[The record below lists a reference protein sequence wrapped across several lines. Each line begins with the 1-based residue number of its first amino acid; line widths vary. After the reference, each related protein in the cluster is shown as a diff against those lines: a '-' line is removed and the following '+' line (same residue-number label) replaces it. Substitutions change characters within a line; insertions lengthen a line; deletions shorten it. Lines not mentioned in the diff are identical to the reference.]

1 MADVPVSRRRRALL
15 SVTDKSQ
22 LEHIAVLMNSF
33 EYELIASGGTA
44 TYLREHGFTVTA
56 VGDLTGYPEIF
67 GGRVKT
73 LHPAVHGGILGPTI
87 EAFAETEDMG
97 IAPIDVVV
105 VNLYRFEDAV
115 ARQAAEAETVE
126 QIDIGG
132 PALLRAAAKNYGRV
146 TVLSDPAQY
155 EEFLHELRFCD
166 GDTSLAFRRRLAAAA
181 FRRVADYNA
190 AIADWFARQA
200 DSVGAPAHSTGVE
213 NVIPLRYG
221 ENPHQSATLELP
233 AAAPGVPPLAAVGLT
248 RHGGKEL
255 SYNNIVDLVAA
266 VKLVCDFDQPC
277 CGVIKHT
284 NPCGFGLG
292 DAVLALERALMC
304 DPVSAFGG
312 VFAFNGEVQAQGNVA
327 QGAGHLLTDQRDD
340 LGKGDVLVVP
350 LIGLGRGRE
359 QCLGQAL
366 GTAQSPGQ
374 SVTADRSVLLIGFP
388 ARAGDVTADHALHR
402 KALRLAYQHRT
413 PAQGFG
419 VIAEGLRKFPSV
431 RRDQV
436 IGKVR
441 EALHPGQS
449 HDIQDHAP
457 SGHDV
462 IHDHVEGR
470 NPISGYDQIAV
481 AQVEHVAHLAGVIR
495 LQSQVCGIPQCCHG
509 YSLTCSRRILRSP
522 TH

>member
-15 SVTDKSQ
+15 SVTDKRQ

-44 TYLREHGFTVTA
+44 TYLREHGFAVTA
-56 VGDLTGYPEIF
+56 VGDLTGYPAIF

-115 ARQAAEAETVE
+115 TRQAGEAETVE

-132 PALLRAAAKNYGRV
+132 PALLRAAAKNFRRV

-166 GDTSLAFRRRLAAAA
+166 GDTSLAFRRHLAAAA

-190 AIADWFARQA
+190 AIADWFASQA
-200 DSVGAPAHSTGVE
+200 ESAGAPAQSTGAE

-233 AAAPGVPPLAAVGLT
+233 AAAPGAPALAAVGLT

-292 DAVLALERALMC
+292 HASLALGRALMC

-312 VFAFNGEVQAQGNVA
+312 VFAFNGEVDEEAAAVLAKRFLEIVAAPAYSEAALQRLTKKKNVRV
-327 QGAGHLLTDQRDD
+327 LTYDPESFLRATH
-340 LGKGDVLVVP
+340 GKTRSYGDVLLRQDEDEGFPELEDWKVAA
-350 LIGLGRGRE
+350 GRE
-359 QCLGQAL
+359 PDDATRRALEAAWKVCKHGKSNAIVLGNEQGTL
-366 GTAQSPGQ
+366 GVGFGQ
-374 SVTADRSVLLIGFP
+374 MSRVDSVKLAVSKANEQELDLNGCVAASDGFFP
-388 ARAGDVTADHALHR
+388 FPDGVEELAAAGARA
-402 KALRLAYQHRT
+402 
-413 PAQGFG
+413 
-419 VIAEGLRKFPSV
+419 VIAPGGSI
-431 RRDQV
+431 RDD
-436 IGKVR
+436 
-441 EALHPGQS
+441 E
-449 HDIQDHAP
+449 
-457 SGHDV
+457 
-462 IHDHVEGR
+462 
-470 NPISGYDQIAV
+470 V
-481 AQVEHVAHLAGVIR
+481 AAAAAR
-495 LQSQVCGIPQCCHG
+495 LGII
-509 YSLTCSRRILRSP
+509 LIFTSRR
-522 TH
+522 HFNH